1 MRARLPLTFG
11 LLAVMSA
18 AVSSQVVKPI
28 GPIGPLGP
36 STTMG
41 FTAKNGQALINGT
54 AVDTNAVPLANATV
68 RLRNLAANEIEQT
81 VTANYLGQF
90 TFVARPEIPYVVEIA
105 DRVGRILAVG
115 DIITAQAGDVAGAII
130 SIPSR
135 VPAVAGVFGDTASS
149 VLSAATGTGI
159 TAIEPDPPLSPE
171 K

>member
-1 MRARLPLTFG
+1 MRARLPQTLG

-18 AVSSQVVKPI
+18 AVSAQVVK
-28 GPIGPLGP
+28 PIGPLGP
-36 STTMG
+36 STTTG

-54 AVDTNAVPLANATV
+54 AVDNNAVPLANATV

-81 VTANYLGQF
+81 MTANYLGQF
-90 TFVARPEIPYVVEIA
+90 TFVARPEIPYVVEVA

-115 DIITAQAGDVAGAII
+115 DIITAQAGDVAGAIV

-135 VPAVAGVFGDTASS
+135 IPAVAGVFGDTASS

-159 TAIEPDPPLSPE
+159 TVIEPDPPLSPE